1 LAKTLHSNQE
11 KNEGVFMKI
20 SKNIF
25 GLSLLGAGFVA
36 LATYSSFSINS
47 DSFMNDN
54 EIKFVKNRNSLTGTT
69 IRAVASLKPIQ
80 LFGDDHVKAAS
91 KPHMFKGF
99 VNRVGLAIQERVA
112 GKVQDPNCAPAVI
125 SQDLD
130 LSLSEVYSPKKFAQ
144 VLTKTQFD
152 GSLSVN
158 SGMIDSMDVKLPNSE
173 NISMNNVKMCG
184 NLFSYE
190 ISGEKYSGMIF
201 TTDNKSFM
209 VSLTE
214 GPFDGTRLKFD
225 AQVVEEVQ
233 AETTEVA
240 EGAYEQNPAQQIVNA
255 QPMVNTNNYEQDP
268 QAQQPQMVQ
277 NQFVQQPMNGEAYS
291 AEEIEG
297 QVQNNGFNF
306 APPAEAQM

>member
-1 LAKTLHSNQE
+1 
-11 KNEGVFMKI
+11 
-20 SKNIF
+20 
-25 GLSLLGAGFVA
+25 
-36 LATYSSFSINS
+36 
-47 DSFMNDN
+47 
-54 EIKFVKNRNSLTGTT
+54 
-69 IRAVASLKPIQ
+69 
-80 LFGDDHVKAAS
+80 
-91 KPHMFKGF
+91 
-99 VNRVGLAIQERVA
+99 
-112 GKVQDPNCAPAVI
+112 
-125 SQDLD
+125 
-130 LSLSEVYSPKKFAQ
+130 
-144 VLTKTQFD
+144 
-152 GSLSVN
+152 
-158 SGMIDSMDVKLPNSE
+158 
-173 NISMNNVKMCG
+173 
-184 NLFSYE
+184 
-190 ISGEKYSGMIF
+190 MIF

-277 NQFVQQPMNGEAYS
+277 NQFVQQPMNGEAYN